1 MVSSTPGKTILLSSW
16 LLLHTGILYLFAAHA
31 YCRVFYR
38 VRGEEDEE
46 EGAGGDANLGGAMAM
61 GVGVGVAGGVLSSTL
76 HRAHKN
82 AEQGDTASQT
92 LGKSSKSLAGEGST
106 EASTLESK
114 RAVGSEKRRREVEDA
129 ATCDK
134 EYPPVNV
141 TLKLLL
147 DFKEAGE
154 DGSIQRAGFQQL
166 LVQVRMI
173 VVM

>member
-1 MVSSTPGKTILLSSW
+1 MV
-16 LLLHTGILYLFAAHA
+16 
-31 YCRVFYR
+31 YR

-61 GVGVGVAGGVLSSTL
+61 GVGVGVGGGVLSSTL
-76 HRAHKN
+76 HRAPKN
-82 AEQGDTASQT
+82 AEQGDTASPT
-92 LGKSSKSLAGEGST
+92 LGKSSKSLAGEGSA
-106 EASTLESK
+106 EAMTVESK
-114 RAVGSEKRRREVEDA
+114 RAVGRGREIEDA